1 MKFLEG
7 SACKGEH
14 QLKNLLGLVYRCYI
28 NLEYAIGN
36 KTVAEKELLF
46 TKQYHYYS
54 AVL

>member
-28 NLEYAIGN
+28 NLE
-36 KTVAEKELLF
+36 
-46 TKQYHYYS
+46 
-54 AVL
+54 